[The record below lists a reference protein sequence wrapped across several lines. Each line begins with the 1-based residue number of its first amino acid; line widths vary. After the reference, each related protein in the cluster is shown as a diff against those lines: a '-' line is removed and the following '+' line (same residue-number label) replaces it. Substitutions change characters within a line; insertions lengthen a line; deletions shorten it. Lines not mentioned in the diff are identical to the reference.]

1 MSVLVYVWVYMSVCV
16 SDCICMW
23 VCLLDMNI
31 GGRLFEKKKTQQE
44 EEETEV
50 GNSIVRLAKY
60 M

>member
-1 MSVLVYVWVYMSVCV
+1 
-16 SDCICMW
+16 
-23 VCLLDMNI
+23 MNI